1 MSSTALF
8 ITPSRKSRRRQT
20 ARAAGGDLVV
30 GSVARFVDTPYLIA
44 VHRRVVHR
52 IRFKVVEEAG
62 GRGEAVKV
70 GAPGGALRQGDTDA
84 GGAEAALGHAAP
96 GAAKGPPADRL
107 RVAAGVLGVSVPA
120 TWVAFFS
127 RSRRRGRGPVLLLL
141 VEQLV
146 AALLQLRE
154 AVLEQPPSEDVP
166 VDERPHH
173 RRVITIVVVED
184 DLSQLKAR
192 KYKLV

>member
-1 MSSTALF
+1 MSTTAVF
-8 ITPSRKSRRRQT
+8 ITTPSRKSRGRQT

-30 GSVARFVDTPYLIA
+30 GSVSGLVDTSYLIA

-52 IRFKVVEEAG
+52 VRLKVVEEAG

-70 GAPGGALRQGDTDA
+70 GAPGGALRQGDPHA
-84 GGAEAALGHAAP
+84 GGAEAALGHASS

-120 TWVAFFS
+120 TWVAFFR

-146 AALLQLRE
+146 AALFQLRE
-154 AVLEQPPSEDVP
+154 AVL
-166 VDERPHH
+166 
-173 RRVITIVVVED
+173 
-184 DLSQLKAR
+184 
-192 KYKLV
+192 